1 MGLLLEEE
9 SYLIRGAIFEVYKTL
24 GAGFL
29 ESVYQEALEVELSAM
44 NVPYKSQP
52 EITIS
57 YKGRSLNKTY
67 RADIVCYDSII
78 LELKAVKQL
87 LPEHMAQLQ
96 NYLRATKLRLGFL
109 VNFGNSTGVEIKRIA
124 M

>member
-1 MGLLLEEE
+1 MGLIFENE
-9 SYLIRGAIFEVYKTL
+9 SYLIRGAVYEVYKTL

-29 ESVYQEALEVELSAM
+29 ESVYQEALEMELGIVG
-44 NVPYKSQP
+44 VPYKSQE

-57 YKGRSLNKTY
+57 YKGRMLDKTY
-67 RADIVCYDSII
+67 RADIVCFDKII
-78 LELKAVKQL
+78 LELKAVKEL

-96 NYLRATKLRLGFL
+96 NYLRATRMQLGFL
-109 VNFGNSTGVEIKRIA
+109 VNFGNPSGVEIKRIA

>member
-1 MGLLLEEE
+1 MGVLLEEE

-29 ESVYQEALEVELSAM
+29 ESVYQEALEVELGAM

-96 NYLRATKLRLGFL
+96 NYLRATKMRLGFL

>member
-29 ESVYQEALEVELSAM
+29 ESVYQEALEVELGAM

-57 YKGRSLNKTY
+57 YKDRSLNKTY

-87 LPEHMAQLQ
+87 LPEHMAQLH
-96 NYLRATKLRLGFL
+96 NYLRATKMRLGFL

>member
-29 ESVYQEALEVELSAM
+29 ESVYQEALEMELGIVG
-44 NVPYKSQP
+44 VPYKSQE

-57 YKGRSLNKTY
+57 YKGQMLDKTY
-67 RADIVCYDSII
+67 RADIVCFDKII
-78 LELKAVKQL
+78 LELKAVKEL

-96 NYLRATKLRLGFL
+96 NYLRATKMRLGFL

>member
-29 ESVYQEALEVELSAM
+29 ESVYQEALEVELGAM

-52 EITIS
+52 EVTIS

-96 NYLRATKLRLGFL
+96 NYLRATKMRLGFL

>member
-29 ESVYQEALEVELSAM
+29 ESVYQEALEVELGAM

-67 RADIVCYDSII
+67 RADIVCDDSII
-78 LELKAVKQL
+78 LEVKAVKQL

-96 NYLRATKLRLGFL
+96 NYLRATKMRLGFL

>member
-29 ESVYQEALEVELSAM
+29 ESVYQEALEVELGAM

-96 NYLRATKLRLGFL
+96 NYLRATKVRLGFL

>member
-1 MGLLLEEE
+1 MGLIVENE
-9 SYLIRGAIFEVYKTL
+9 SYLIRGAVYEVYKTL

-29 ESVYQEALEVELSAM
+29 ESVYQEALEMELGIVG
-44 NVPYKSQP
+44 VPYKSQE

-57 YKGRSLNKTY
+57 YKGQMLDKTY
-67 RADIVCYDSII
+67 RADIVCFDKII

-96 NYLRATKLRLGFL
+96 NYLRATKMRLGFL

>member
-96 NYLRATKLRLGFL
+96 NYLRATKMRLGFL
-109 VNFGNSTGVEIKRIA
+109 VNFGNPSGVEIKRIA